1 MSQPTPPEEQRP
13 AEAPA
18 PEETNEENTKEKKR
32 KPGAFA
38 ADVYGWFQ
46 ALAFALAFL
55 LIFFTFFGRI
65 IGVDGHSMDPTL
77 NDQDMLY
84 LSSFRY
90 EPQQGDIVVLHKNF
104 EGINKPIVKRVIAVD
119 GEPINQ
125 DFILEPMVQPSNP
138 AMQQTYWE
146 VPEGSVFVMGDNRNN
161 SLDSRDDELGPV
173 DNRYILGKAI
183 YTLLPAEHAGAIE
196 HPTL

>member
-1 MSQPTPPEEQRP
+1 MDAFSASLMADKREIIFAPTVYKFQTFAQMAEEFKLNERDVVL
-13 AEAPA
+13 
-18 PEETNEENTKEKKR
+18 TNEFIYTPFMKDLGLKCHYVFQEKF
-32 KPGAFA
+32 GA
-38 ADVYGWFQ
+38 G
-46 ALAFALAFL
+46 
-55 LIFFTFFGRI
+55 
-65 IGVDGHSMDPTL
+65 
-77 NDQDMLY
+77 
-84 LSSFRY
+84 
-90 EPQQGDIVVLHKNF
+90 EPSEEMIQVMYDAI
-104 EGINKPIVKRVIAVD
+104 PYDSYDRVIAVGGQTVEIDYDTNTVYVD

>member
-1 MSQPTPPEEQRP
+1 MDAFSASLMADKREIIFAPTVYKFQTFAQMAEEVKLNERDVVL
-13 AEAPA
+13 
-18 PEETNEENTKEKKR
+18 TNEFIYTPFMKDLGLKCHYVFQEKF
-32 KPGAFA
+32 GA
-38 ADVYGWFQ
+38 G
-46 ALAFALAFL
+46 
-55 LIFFTFFGRI
+55 
-65 IGVDGHSMDPTL
+65 
-77 NDQDMLY
+77 
-84 LSSFRY
+84 
-90 EPQQGDIVVLHKNF
+90 EPSEEMIQVMYDAI
-104 EGINKPIVKRVIAVD
+104 PYDSYDRVIAVGGQTVEIDYDTNTVYVD